1 MSRTATSFAF
11 AVALAG
17 VLALSAPL
25 SGQTQTAK
33 PSPPKPAA
41 AKPATRWV
49 MPRTP
54 DGKPDLAAPVPRGEA
69 GRPVLS
75 GLWRPAPSLVGD
87 ITRGYSGG
95 TVPYQ
100 PWAETLFKKRVAD
113 FARDDPSAKCIMGG
127 VPRADFVPYP
137 FKIFEVPGMVVI
149 LYEAIQGYR
158 QIFTDGRQLPKDPNP
173 AWMGYSVGRWEGD
186 VFVVE
191 SSGFND
197 DVWLDNMGRPA
208 TAALRVTER
217 FVRRNIGQMD
227 IDITIDDPK
236 AYTQPWSVTQRL
248 ALQPDAELIEY
259 ICNENNRYF
268 EILPKVAN

>member
-1 MSRTATSFAF
+1 MKRI
-11 AVALAG
+11 G
-17 VLALSAPL
+17 VLLLVACVVQVPL
-25 SGQTQTAK
+25 MGQWLKQPTAGL
-33 PSPPKPAA
+33 
-41 AKPATRWV
+41 
-49 MPRTP
+49 PRTP

-217 FVRRNIGQMD
+217 FVRRNMGQMD

-236 AYTQPWSVTQRL
+236 AYTQPWNVTQRL

-268 EILPKVAN
+268 EILPKVVK

>member
-1 MSRTATSFAF
+1 VSVWAQPSAGRESLLKGGI
-11 AVALAG
+11 VKRIG
-17 VLALSAPL
+17 VLLLVACVVQVPL
-25 SGQTQTAK
+25 MGQWLKQPTAGL
-33 PSPPKPAA
+33 
-41 AKPATRWV
+41 
-49 MPRTP
+49 PRTP

-217 FVRRNIGQMD
+217 FVRRNLGQMD

-236 AYTQPWSVTQRL
+236 TYTQPWNVTQRL

-268 EILPKVAN
+268 EILPKVAK

>member
-1 MSRTATSFAF
+1 MKRIGVVLLVACVVQVPLMGQWLKQPTAG
-11 AVALAG
+11 L
-17 VLALSAPL
+17 
-25 SGQTQTAK
+25 
-33 PSPPKPAA
+33 
-41 AKPATRWV
+41 
-49 MPRTP
+49 PRTP

-69 GRPVLS
+69 GRPVLV
-75 GLWRPAPSLVGD
+75 RPLASRAVAGRRHHPRLH
-87 ITRGYSGG
+87 RWA
-95 TVPYQ
+95 VPFQ

-137 FKIFEVPGMVVI
+137 FKILEVPGMVVI

-208 TAALRVTER
+208 TGALRVTER
-217 FVRRNIGQMD
+217 FVRRTVGQMD
-227 IDITIDDPK
+227 IEITIDDPK
-236 AYTQPWSVTQRL
+236 AYTRPWNVTQRL
-248 ALQPDAELIEY
+248 ALQPDTELLEY

-268 EILPKVAN
+268 EILPKVAK